1 MMDELKYELLTEVL
15 GQAEG
20 ELLKLYFQSCDIEV
34 ELFEEATSQ
43 SVIPV
48 TFGRVQVY
56 VKREDAERAQK
67 LLEEYENKTENKE

>member
-15 GQAEG
+15 GQVEG
-20 ELLKLYFQSCDIEV
+20 ELLKLYFQSCDVEV

-43 SVIPV
+43 NITTV

-56 VKREDAERAQK
+56 VKKEDAKRARK
-67 LLEEYENKTENKE
+67 LLEEYETKTEN